1 MKPRDISLAIVVVFI
16 WGSYFTASKITL
28 LSFPPLLAGG
38 LRFFLLFL
46 LTLPFLFQDKPPLKK
61 ILCLSGAY
69 VVSGIAVYQAIL
81 SNSGIAPIIFI
92 YQLNVPISILLGLVV
107 FKEKIAFKDYIGIL
121 LSLIGL
127 SIVTQIF
134 SASGIGI
141 VPVILSVCSAL
152 FFSFYMLMAKSL
164 SSFNIFTILS
174 RLSLFACPVFLLFSY
189 YFETWPTLEMVK
201 ARSVIALVYK
211 ALICGLFANLG
222 WIYLL
227 RKYSLIKLMPF
238 SLLTPIFGC
247 IITAIVFDE
256 NIELSTLLGGLMI
269 MIGIA
274 IIEMKKV

>member
-1 MKPRDISLAIVVVFI
+1 MRARDISLAVFVVFI

-28 LSFPPLLAGG
+28 LSFPPLLTGG
-38 LRFFLLFL
+38 LRFLLLFL
-46 LTLPFLFQDKPPLKK
+46 LTSPFVFQDRPPLKQK
-61 ILCLSGAY
+61 LCLSGAY
-69 VVSGIAVYQAIL
+69 VVSVITIYQAIL
-81 SNSGIAPIIFI
+81 SNYEIAPIIFI

-121 LSLIGL
+121 LALVGL

-134 SASGIGI
+134 SATGIGV
-141 VPVILSVCSAL
+141 VPIIFSVCGAL

-174 RLSLFACPVFLLFSY
+174 QLSLFAFPVFLLFSY
-189 YFETWPTLEMVK
+189 HFETWPTLEMVQ
-201 ARSVIALVYK
+201 ASSVIALIYK
-211 ALICGLFANLG
+211 ALICGLFANFS

-269 MIGIA
+269 MVGIA